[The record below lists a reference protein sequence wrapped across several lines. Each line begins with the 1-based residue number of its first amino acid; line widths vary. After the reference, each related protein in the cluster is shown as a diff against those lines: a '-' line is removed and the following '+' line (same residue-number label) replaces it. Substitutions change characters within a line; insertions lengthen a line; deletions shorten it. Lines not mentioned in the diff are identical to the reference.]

1 MKKYLFYY
9 GTCFNQTFLGAL
21 MDEAIH
27 LAKDNN
33 NKVLF
38 AYCGGIKSLCDFNR
52 KGSRPICSGLRH
64 AGSAGRGRR
73 GERGVRADRRK
84 ARPHAD

>member
-38 AYCGGIKSLCDFNR
+38 AYCGGINEICDFNR
-52 KGSRPICSGLRH
+52 QGSRPVCKICKYLNCDFGDIM
-64 AGSAGRGRR
+64 
-73 GERGVRADRRK
+73 EYI
-84 ARPHAD
+84 PE